1 MIKKEKIERDVAVN
15 TNKQTARVKRSIR
28 QSLKLIMIALVIIIG
43 IIGAYG
49 CEVTDDNNGD
59 SNDVP
64 KSEQQANEDTS
75 KPDVLEATV
84 GEENALGSAVSY
96 LEIGGFSKKSL
107 REQLDYEGYSS
118 DEIDYAI
125 KNCNA
130 DWMEQAALSAQNYID
145 TMNFS
150 RSGLIEQLKF
160 EGFTDKQANHGADS
174 VGY

>member
-15 TNKQTARVKRSIR
+15 TNKQTARVKKSIR

-49 CEVTDDNNGD
+49 CEVT
-59 SNDVP
+59 
-64 KSEQQANEDTS
+64 NEDTS
-75 KPDVLEATV
+75 KPDVPEATV

-130 DWMEQAALSAQNYID
+130 DWMKQAALSAQNYID